1 MCLTQTLVVSRVTP
15 KTYRHLQLPPD
26 LVAEGKQLPALN
38 QDLYVSNIYSVN
50 ERILLIWLNF
60 FYEHYRTRI
69 WSNTSKMQ
77 GLAPKGK
84 GMPFHS
90 FRSYNCI
97 INFFKGK
104 VVK

>member
-1 MCLTQTLVVSRVTP
+1 MVSRVTP

-69 WSNTSKMQ
+69 WSSTSKIQ

-84 GMPFHS
+84 GMPFHVS
-90 FRSYNCI
+90 LIYYEIRRRME
-97 INFFKGK
+97 
-104 VVK
+104 